1 MTERFSGEVVL
12 VTGATGGMGA
22 SHVRGF
28 HGEGARVVVAG
39 RRDDAGAALVDE
51 LGARAVH
58 VHLDVTE
65 PEDWGSAVAV
75 AEAAFGPI
83 SVLVNNAGLQ
93 TPPAP
98 IEHTDPADWARAL
111 AVNTTGTFLGIRA
124 VTPSLRRA
132 GGGSIVNVASTMAN
146 VGTALFAPYTAAKWA
161 VRGLTRTA
169 ALELGRDRI
178 RVNSIHPGVV
188 ATPFVTEP
196 VPGSDTVVADAFSP
210 DAFAVPRLAEP
221 HEVTDMLLWLTSRE
235 AGFVTGAEF
244 VVDGGLLLGPA
255 LPEEATARA

>member
-1 MTERFSGEVVL
+1 MGTRYSEDVVL
-12 VTGATGGMGA
+12 ITGATGGMGS
-22 SHVRGF
+22 SHVRCY
-28 HGEGARVVVAG
+28 HAEGARVVIAG
-39 RRDDAGAALVDE
+39 RRDDAGEALAHE
-51 LGARAVH
+51 LGARAAF

-65 PEDWGSAVAV
+65 PDHWSHAVEV
-75 AEAAFGPI
+75 AEATFGPI

-98 IEHTDPADWARAL
+98 IEHTDPADWSRAL
-111 AVNTTGTFLGIRA
+111 AVNATGTFLGIRA
-124 VTPSLRRA
+124 VAPSLRRA
-132 GGGSIVNVASTMAN
+132 GGGSIVNIVSTMAN

-178 RVNSIHPGVV
+178 RVNSVHPGVV
-188 ATPFVTEP
+188 STPFIHEP
-196 VPGSDTVVADAFSP
+196 VPGSDVVIADAFSP

-221 HEVTDMLLWLTSRE
+221 REVTDMLLWLTSRE

-255 LPEEATARA
+255 MLAGETVNA

>member
-1 MTERFSGEVVL
+1 MAERFSNDVVL
-12 VTGATGGMGA
+12 VTGATGGMGS
-22 SHVRGF
+22 SHVRGY
-28 HGEGARVVVAG
+28 HAEGARVVVAG
-39 RRDDAGAALVDE
+39 RRDDEGTALVDE
-51 LGARAVH
+51 LGDRALFA
-58 VHLDVTE
+58 HLDVTE
-65 PEDWGSAVAV
+65 PEDWGRAVAV

-93 TPPAP
+93 TPPAL
-98 IEHTDPADWARAL
+98 IEDTDPADWARAL

-124 VTPSLRRA
+124 AAPSLRRA

-188 ATPFVTEP
+188 STPFVNEP
-196 VPGSDTVVADAFSP
+196 VPGSGTVIADAFSP
-210 DAFAVPRLAEP
+210 DAFAVPRLADP
-221 HEVTDMLLWLTSRE
+221 QEVTDMLLWLTSRE

-255 LPEEATARA
+255 MPPDATAGV